1 MIKII
6 PRKIA
11 APLFLII
18 SLIALLPITGVF
30 NHEIQLSLNGNE
42 SVTLSVGDTYKE
54 LGCEATYIEFRSEG
68 DVSPW
73 VKVSGEVDT
82 STPGT
87 YSLIYTITIEDL
99 SESITRTVIVKDTTL
114 PTLEAPETVSALVGT
129 PIEKV
134 KVNYTAKDNFDGDI
148 TDKVERQNDKNNKS
162 IILSVSDSSGNEIKK
177 TISVKYFEDHTPPV
191 ISLSGGNSTY
201 IKKGATFSDPGYSAS
216 DAVWGNLTK
225 SVKKSGSVDTSTPGS
240 YTIEYSVTD
249 GSGNTAYAKRT
260 VTVFVPWNGGT
271 VSIPSNGHT
280 IYLTFDDG
288 PGRYTAQIL
297 DILAS
302 YNVKATFFVTNQFAA
317 YQHLIARE
325 AAEGHKVAAHTYS
338 HNFAI
343 YSSVDSYFNDL
354 EAINNVIE
362 KQTGFRTNLIR
373 FPGGSSNT
381 TSRRYATGIMT
392 ALTNEVQN
400 RGYVY
405 FDWNVS
411 SGDATGSSS
420 VSSIIRS
427 VTSALRGGDYVVL
440 MHDINGQNIKAL
452 PQIIEYGL
460 AHGYT
465 FRALTENSPTC
476 HHGVQN

>member
-1 MIKII
+1 MVKII

-11 APLFLII
+11 LPIFIII
-18 SLIALLPITGVF
+18 SFLALLPITGIF
-30 NHEIQLSLNGNE
+30 NQELKISLNGYE
-42 SVTLSVGDTYKE
+42 TVTLSVGDTYVE
-54 LGCEATYIEFRSEG
+54 PGCEATLIEFRSEG

-73 VKVSGEVDT
+73 IKTAGEVDT

-87 YSLIYTITIEDL
+87 YTLTYTITVEEL
-99 SESITRTVIVKDTTL
+99 SKSVTRTVIVKDRTS
-114 PTLEAPETVSALVGT
+114 PTLEAPDTVSVLVGT

-134 KVNYTAKDNFDGDI
+134 KVKYTATDNFDGDI
-148 TDKVERQNDKNNKS
+148 TDKVERQNDKSKNC
-162 IILSVSDSSGNEIKK
+162 ITLSVSDSSGNEIEK
-177 TISVKYFEDHTPPV
+177 TVSVKYFEDHTPPV

-216 DAVWGNLTK
+216 DAVWGNLTGA
-225 SVKKSGSVDTSTPGS
+225 VKASGSVDTSTPGS

-249 GSGNTAYAKRT
+249 GSGNTAYAKRK

-325 AAEGHKVAAHTYS
+325 AAEGHAIGAHTYS

-343 YSSVDSYFNDL
+343 YSSIDSYFKDL
-354 EAINNVIE
+354 DAINNVIE

-411 SGDATGSSS
+411 SGDATGGST
-420 VSSIIRS
+420 VSSIINS
-427 VTSALRGGDYVVL
+427 VTSRLRGGDYVVL
-440 MHDINGQNIKAL
+440 MHDINGQNIRAL
-452 PQIIEYGL
+452 PSIIEYGL

-465 FRALTENSPTC
+465 FRPLNENSPTC
-476 HHGVQN
+476 HHGVLN

>member
-1 MIKII
+1 MVKII

-11 APLFLII
+11 APIFLLI
-18 SLIALLPITGVF
+18 SFFALLPITGIF
-30 NHEIQLSLNGNE
+30 NHEIQLSLKGND
-42 SVTLSVGDTYKE
+42 SITISVGDTYE
-54 LGCEATYIEFRSEG
+54 EPGCEASYIGFRSKQ
-68 DVSPW
+68 DISDK
-73 VKVSGEVDT
+73 VKIDGEINTDK
-82 STPGT
+82 PGT
-87 YSLIYTITIEDL
+87 YELTYSVTIDDL
-99 SESITRTVIVKDTTL
+99 SDSVIRNVTVKDTTF
-114 PTLEAPETVSALVGT
+114 PTLDVPETVSALVGT
-129 PIEKV
+129 PINKV
-134 KVNYTAKDNFDGDI
+134 KLSYTATDNFDGDI
-148 TDKVERQNDKNNKS
+148 TDKVKRQNESDC
-162 IILSVSDSSGNEIKK
+162 IILSVSDSSGNK
-177 TISVKYFEDHTPPV
+177 TEKTVSVTFFQDRTPPT
-191 ISLSGGNSTY
+191 IHLSGGSSTY
-201 IKKGATFSDPGYSAS
+201 IKKDAVFKDPGYSAS
-216 DAVWGNLTK
+216 DAVWGNLTEAVT
-225 SVKKSGSVDTSTPGS
+225 SSGSVDTSTPGS
-240 YTIEYSVTD
+240 YTITYSVTD
-249 GSGNTAYAKRT
+249 GSGNTGYATRT

-288 PGRYTAQIL
+288 PGRHTARIL

-362 KQTGFRTNLIR
+362 NQTGFRTNLIR

-381 TSRRYATGIMT
+381 TSRRYASGIMT

-420 VSSIIRS
+420 VSSIVRN

-440 MHDINGQNIKAL
+440 MHDINGQNITAL